1 MEERTTVDSKPTI
14 KMPEL
19 LVFAK
24 LFVVGFV
31 GAEIFRAAF
40 YLGYGFGHDL
50 NGIDL
55 WAKVVGVLTG
65 LAICLTYMVKRGAL
79 RSAAKVARSLRLDLL
94 MAVLIGIWST
104 QLTLPGFSTL
114 HAALMSA
121 DAHVAPT
128 AVTLLCVVL
137 LSPLFQQY
145 WPKTK
150 QPAPQLYFI
159 PDDEIVDGTDD
170 LLASEEH
177 AKSFAKMVLASGAH
191 AGLVFGVDGPWG
203 VAKTSFINPSRSGM
217 PPSLILRI
225 A

>member
-24 LFVVGFV
+24 LFVVGFI

-40 YLGYGFGHDL
+40 YLGYGFGHDPK
-50 NGIDL
+50 GFAL

-65 LAICLTYMVKRGAL
+65 LAICLTYVVKRGAH
-79 RSAAKVARSLRLDLL
+79 RSAAKVA
-94 MAVLIGIWST
+94 
-104 QLTLPGFSTL
+104 
-114 HAALMSA
+114 
-121 DAHVAPT
+121 PT
-128 AVTLLCVVL
+128 AVMLLCVVL
-137 LSPLFQQY
+137 LSPLVQHY

-150 QPAPQLYFI
+150 KPAPQLFFI
-159 PDDEIVDGTDD
+159 ADEEIVERTDD
-170 LLASEEH
+170 LLASEEQ
-177 AKSFAKMVLASGAH
+177 AKSFAETVLASGAH
-191 AGLVFGVDGPWG
+191 PGPVFGVDGPWG
-203 VAKTSFINPSRSGM
+203 VGKTSFIKPSRSGM